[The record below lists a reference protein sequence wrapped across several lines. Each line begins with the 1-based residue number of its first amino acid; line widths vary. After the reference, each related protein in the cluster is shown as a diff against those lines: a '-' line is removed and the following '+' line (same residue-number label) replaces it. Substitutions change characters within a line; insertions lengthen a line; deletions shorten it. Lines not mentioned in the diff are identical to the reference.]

1 MPRLILLL
9 AVIAVIYIL
18 LRRAQSMPPH
28 KRRAEY
34 IKLGLGVAVVVVIG
48 LTVTGRMHW
57 IGAALTGLLVGARQL
72 LPTLVRVFPM
82 LASLRSKGS
91 TGPGAGQNSTVVT
104 DILRMHLDHDSGA
117 LSGEVLKGN
126 YREWLLEEMTKV
138 FPLGIFK
145 DEADNVD
152 EGDWHR
158 EQLRELYSFC
168 QAQDPDSV
176 QLLDSYLQ
184 QRFPNE
190 TPFGDGAG
198 PPPSN
203 STDMSRDEA
212 LAVLGLGADASD
224 EDIVTAHRKLMQKLH
239 PDRGGN
245 DYLAAKIN
253 QAKDL
258 LLG

>member
-34 IKLGLGVAVVVVIG
+34 IKLGLGIAVVIVIG

-57 IGAALTGLLVGARQL
+57 IGAALTGLLVVARQL
-72 LPTLVRVFPM
+72 LPTLIRLFPM
-82 LASLRSKGS
+82 LASLRSQGAG
-91 TGPGAGQNSTVVT
+91 GPGAGKSSTVVT

-117 LSGEVLKGN
+117 LSGEVLKGSF
-126 YREWLLEEMTKV
+126 REWLLDEM
-138 FPLGIFK
+138 
-145 DEADNVD
+145 N
-152 EGDWHR
+152 R
-158 EQLRELYSFC
+158 EQLHELYRYC
-168 QAQDPDSV
+168 EVEDPDSV

-190 TPFGDGAG
+190 EPFGDGAS
-198 PPPSN
+198 PPPSG
-203 STDMSRDEA
+203 STGMSRDEA
-212 LAVLGLGADASD
+212 LAVLGLGPDASD
-224 EDIVTAHRKLMQKLH
+224 DDIVTAHRKLMQKLH

>member
-57 IGAALTGLLVGARQL
+57 IGAALTGLLVVARQL
-72 LPTLVRVFPM
+72 LPTLIRLFPM
-82 LASLRSKGS
+82 LASLRSQGAA
-91 TGPGAGQNSTVVT
+91 GPGAGKSSTVVT

-117 LSGEVLKGN
+117 LSGEVLKGSF
-126 YREWLLEEMTKV
+126 REWLLDEM
-138 FPLGIFK
+138 
-145 DEADNVD
+145 N
-152 EGDWHR
+152 R
-158 EQLRELYSFC
+158 EQLRDLYHYC
-168 QAQDPDSV
+168 EVEDPDSV

-184 QRFPNE
+184 QRFPGE
-190 TPFGDGAG
+190 EPFGDGAS
-198 PPPSN
+198 PPPSGN
-203 STDMSRDEA
+203 TGMSRDEA
-212 LAVLGLGADASD
+212 LAVLGLGPDASD
-224 EDIVTAHRKLMQKLH
+224 DDIVTAHRKLMQKLH